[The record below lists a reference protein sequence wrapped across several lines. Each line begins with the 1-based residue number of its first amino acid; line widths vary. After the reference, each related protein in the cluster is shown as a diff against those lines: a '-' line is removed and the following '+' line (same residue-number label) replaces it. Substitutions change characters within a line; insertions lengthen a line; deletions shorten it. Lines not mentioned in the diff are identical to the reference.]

1 MANKKEA
8 LDADKQMHEIIEA
21 LEKMKSA
28 AEMLA
33 NAERDTTTITETA
46 KDIVEKV
53 SPFIDSGNKVLSS
66 LEDYDVKKEVIWI
79 GSELQGLNK
88 KIDSLKTQLSSNRTR
103 TGELFKNS
111 EKANLKNFA
120 EIAKKI
126 NQSEKKLNK
135 SIEELSSLISKLL
148 FIGGA
153 TLVLIIWFLFF

>member
-8 LDADKQMHEIIEA
+8 LNADKQMHEIIES

-66 LEDYDVKKEVIWI
+66 LEDYDVKKEVAD
-79 GSELQGLNK
+79 LDK
-88 KIDSLKTQLSSNRTR
+88 KIDSLKTQLSSNRAR
-103 TGELFKNS
+103 TGELFKSS
-111 EKANLKNFA
+111 EKINSKKFA
-120 EIAKKI
+120 DLTKKI
-126 NQSEKKLNK
+126 NQSDKKINKKIDEKSSNLLGWLFVGAIALL
-135 SIEELSSLISKLL
+135 SIAQCS
-148 FIGGA
+148 G
-153 TLVLIIWFLFF
+153 

>member
-8 LDADKQMHEIIEA
+8 LNADKQMHEIIES

-66 LEDYDVKKEVIWI
+66 LEDYDVKKEVAD
-79 GSELQGLNK
+79 LDK
-88 KIDSLKTQLSSNRTR
+88 KIDSLKTQLSSNRAR
-103 TGELFKNS
+103 TGELFKSS
-111 EKANLKNFA
+111 EKINSKKFA
-120 EIAKKI
+120 D
-126 NQSEKKLNK
+126 
-135 SIEELSSLISKLL
+135 LSK
-148 FIGGA
+148 F
-153 TLVLIIWFLFF
+153 